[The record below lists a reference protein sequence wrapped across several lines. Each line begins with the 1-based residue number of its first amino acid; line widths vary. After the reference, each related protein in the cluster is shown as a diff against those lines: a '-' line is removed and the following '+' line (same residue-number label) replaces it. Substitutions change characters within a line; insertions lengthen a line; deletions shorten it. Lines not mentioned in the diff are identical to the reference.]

1 MQDPGSC
8 FIPCDGKEIEMK
20 KEKSE
25 LTVGKK
31 HRNRGGGE
39 IQKALIFI
47 GKVWNKQAWKN

>member
-47 GKVWNKQAWKN
+47 GKV